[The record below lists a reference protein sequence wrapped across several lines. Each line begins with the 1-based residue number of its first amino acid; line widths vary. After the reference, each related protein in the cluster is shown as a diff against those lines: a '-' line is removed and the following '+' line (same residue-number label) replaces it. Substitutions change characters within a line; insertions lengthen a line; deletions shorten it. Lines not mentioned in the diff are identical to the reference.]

1 MGIGR
6 LGSVTLECTDPQRLA
21 SFWADLLG
29 GEAVGSDQV
38 AAVRAGGVWI
48 TAVRVA
54 GHRPSSWPEE
64 PAARHLDVSVD
75 DLDVA
80 EAEALRLGA
89 TRGPQAAPDTF
100 RAMLDPAGHPFCLS
114 TQIPA

>member
-21 SFWADLLG
+21 SFWAQLLG
-29 GEAVGSDQV
+29 GEVFGADQI
-38 AAVRAGGVWI
+38 AAVRAGDVWI

-54 GHRPSSWPEE
+54 KHRPSSWPEE
-64 PAARHLDVSVD
+64 AAGRHLDVSVD

-80 EAEALRLGA
+80 EAEAVRLGA
-89 TRGPQAAPDTF
+89 TRGPQSAPDLF
-100 RAMLDPAGHPFCLS
+100 RPMFDPAGHPFCLS
-114 TQIPA
+114 TQIPT